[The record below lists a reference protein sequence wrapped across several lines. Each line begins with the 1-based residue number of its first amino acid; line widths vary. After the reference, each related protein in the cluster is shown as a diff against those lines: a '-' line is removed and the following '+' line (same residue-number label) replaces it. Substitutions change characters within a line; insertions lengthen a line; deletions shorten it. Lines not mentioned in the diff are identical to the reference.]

1 MCGRCIY
8 SGRMFDV
15 SMYVHHKYLRYFFS
29 LVFQAK
35 EFGRLVTT
43 QQSPVLSTPGGVH
56 QVVVATLTTD
66 IKMESRLSKRWTH
79 NGRSREHEHDTGLRQ
94 RMSKMNLN
102 DSTPENEPMQDF
114 GKDFLN
120 GKPRTNIRSDQPNT
134 SANNGRTIASNHS
147 SNTKTS
153 DAETMII
160 VLNEFELTDEDEE
173 VNRLVYF
180 MCTFLRVYLSLT
192 L

>member
-1 MCGRCIY
+1 
-8 SGRMFDV
+8 MFDV
-15 SMYVHHKYLRYFFS
+15 SMYVHHKTYVISFLWFS
-29 LVFQAK
+29 QLLPVWSFSHDSTKSGALLQGVFIK
-35 EFGRLVTT
+35 L
-43 QQSPVLSTPGGVH
+43 LLL
-56 QVVVATLTTD
+56 TLTTD

-102 DSTPENEPMQDF
+102 DSIPEYEPMQGF
-114 GKDFLN
+114 GKDFPN
-120 GKPRTNIRSDQPNT
+120 GKLTSRTNIRSDQPNT

>member
-1 MCGRCIY
+1 MWSLY
-8 SGRMFDV
+8 FDSGRTYV
-15 SMYVHHKYLRYFFS
+15 RCKYIYVHHKTYVISFLWFS
-29 LVFQAK
+29 WSFSHDSTKSGALLQGVFIK
-35 EFGRLVTT
+35 L
-43 QQSPVLSTPGGVH
+43 LLL
-56 QVVVATLTTD
+56 TLTTD

-102 DSTPENEPMQDF
+102 DSTPENEPMQGS

-120 GKPRTNIRSDQPNT
+120 GKPRTNIRSDHPNT